1 MILIINN
8 HGQYNHRIH
17 RTLRYLGIPSELVPN
32 TTPLDEIISRDP
44 VGLILGGGPSLER
57 SGNCVEYIQELEIP
71 ILGICLG
78 HQLIAKA
85 YGGEVA
91 TAEAESYARIEIE
104 ILDEDDIFRGL
115 GPRMNVWASHRD
127 EVRRLPR
134 EFDVLARSSIC
145 DVEAMKHHEKPVYG
159 IQFHPEVH
167 HTENG
172 HMVFENFHEVCSS
185 LKGE

>member
-78 HQLIAKA
+78 HQLIASLR
-85 YGGEVA
+85 GEVA
-91 TAEAESYARIEIE
+91 TAGQSYARIIE
-104 ILDEDDIFRGL
+104 ILDKDDIFRGL
-115 GPRMNVWASHRD
+115 GR
-127 EVRRLPR
+127 
-134 EFDVLARSSIC
+134 
-145 DVEAMKHHEKPVYG
+145 G
-159 IQFHPEVH
+159 
-167 HTENG
+167 
-172 HMVFENFHEVCSS
+172 
-185 LKGE
+185 